1 MKRRVSAATGIA
13 VLLLALAHAPRI
25 QAQRDCRPTE
35 AVEPRDVTFDQG
47 LDALAKLY
55 APILHFGPL
64 ERRFPTLPYFTAFD
78 GEYNS
83 AEDPT
88 AVDFNSPDEVAETYL
103 VGDDTV
109 AAWLPIDTGYEWA
122 LFTRLV
128 FLNADIEQLGDS
140 LKGVRKQYGD
150 TSKIFHDD
158 STKLARLEQIAARGL
173 VPPPLPAATY
183 RVLDLPGCGAQAAT
197 LRRLLLS
204 DPQARRRIPDFL
216 RTLDLMEDQPW
227 IAFEYYFYYTSDNG
241 LTGHP
246 NDLEKF
252 YVLAPR
258 DTAVHFRVLVGNGH
272 SVTTP
277 NNVLVISGDLA
288 LLTERSHNHAIV
300 EVGGHSMAPDVVPWS
315 QFTVG
320 WDINWHA
327 YDRVWG
333 VRDVQAMTG
342 VGFNGDYE
350 PGLTLPRNRVLT
362 LTPDST
368 WADIQTGDG
377 ISAVYALIP
386 QERLR
391 RIRLYAANYRGPADP
406 QLLGKINSEL
416 AAIEDGLRAVRG
428 ATMTLRLPEDS
439 EDISEVLSSVRSW
452 DRMLLADPDAA
463 EPETEVKAATAT
475 MPWLDEFYQQNPH
488 RILKGWMYRPG
499 TSTECTKFDEITSF
513 TQFPPLA
520 VLESVG
526 EVPALLSGIPVY
538 SEDVGF
544 ELRVGYT
551 GQFHCIEERRALHF
565 PGVAQLQLGFKDR
578 LAPSSVV
585 IAYDPDYFVP
595 QSFSWFVSSGFY
607 AADWETNAHLTF
619 QTGAGLSFMPLGM
632 FLAEGGESRSGLFL
646 RSIRFRFGVRFNPFH
661 LSDDLGNMTW
671 ETSLDFRIPWLFKH
685 RYL

>member
-1 MKRRVSAATGIA
+1 MKKRVAAATGIA
-13 VLLLALAHAPRI
+13 VVLLSSVYARGVR
-25 QAQRDCRPTE
+25 AQRDCGTVE
-35 AVEPRDVTFDQG
+35 APQPKDVTFDPG
-47 LDALAKLY
+47 LETLAKLY

-83 AEDPT
+83 AEDPS
-88 AVDFNSPDEVAETYL
+88 AVDFASPSEVAETYL
-103 VGDDTV
+103 VEDDTV
-109 AAWLPIDTGYEWA
+109 AAWFPIEIGYERA
-122 LFTRLV
+122 IFTKLI
-128 FLNADIEQLGDS
+128 FLNADVERLGDE
-140 LKGVRKQYGD
+140 LKGARKEYGD
-150 TSKIFHDD
+150 TSKAFRDD

-183 RVLDLPGCGAQAAT
+183 RVLDLPGCSAQAAT
-197 LRRLLLS
+197 LRHLLLS

-216 RTLDLMEDQPW
+216 RTLDLMEDRSW
-227 IAFEYYFYYTSDNG
+227 LAFEYYFYYTSDNG

-258 DTAVHFRVLVGNGH
+258 DTSVHFRVLVGNGH

-288 LLTERSHNHAIV
+288 QLTEQSHNHAIV
-300 EVGGHSMAPDVVPWS
+300 EVGGHSMAPDIVPWS

-362 LTPDST
+362 LTPDSA

-377 ISAVYALIP
+377 ISATYALIP

-391 RIRLYAANYRGPADP
+391 RIRLLAGNYRGPADS
-406 QLLGKINSEL
+406 QVVRGINSEL
-416 AAIEDGLRAVRG
+416 AAIENGLRPVRD
-428 ATMTLRLPEDS
+428 TFVELRLPEDS
-439 EDISEVLSSVRSW
+439 AGITEVLSAVRSW
-452 DRMLLADPDAA
+452 DRMLLSDPDAI
-463 EPETEVKAATAT
+463 EPESKVKQATAT
-475 MPWLDEFYQQNPH
+475 MPWLDEFYQQNPY

-499 TSTECTKFDEITSF
+499 TSTECTKFDEVTSF

-538 SEDVGF
+538 SEDVGLEF
-544 ELRVGYT
+544 RVGYT

-578 LAPSSVV
+578 MSPSSVV
-585 IAYDPDYFVP
+585 LTYDPHYFIP

-607 AADWETNAHLTF
+607 AANWDANSHLTF

-661 LSDDLGNMTW
+661 LSDDLGRMTW